1 MCWVS
6 VGFACQG
13 ASAPRTPFPVH
24 GISIVVCFTQDKQ
37 GIGSWVRCHPL
48 CIATP
53 PSPRVLN
60 RPNILEQRRP
70 LTGELQETCTPPP
83 EARKVSKAPRN
94 PAPRLS
100 VRVPQ
105 RTGLP
110 GQPVSGRRGR
120 TWDRRVTFMASGNVI
135 FHRCNSPPMNRC
147 FDCFKPSDRFTVMS
161 STGKG
166 VREAQPPWHAKPT
179 LIKPHHPQILRR
191 SLSF

>member
-70 LTGELQETCTPPP
+70 LTGELQETCTPRY
-83 EARKVSKAPRN
+83 RKPGKFEKPHGTQPRDF
-94 PAPRLS
+94 LS
-100 VRVPQ
+100 VS
-105 RTGLP
+105 G
-110 GQPVSGRRGR
+110 VSGVSG
-120 TWDRRVTFMASGNVI
+120 ASGASRYSGVSAAY
-135 FHRCNSPPMNRC
+135 RSPR
-147 FDCFKPSDRFTVMS
+147 
-161 STGKG
+161 STGEWPALPHFGIG
-166 VREAQPPWHAKPT
+166 V
-179 LIKPHHPQILRR
+179 
-191 SLSF
+191 